1 MTRISDLSA
10 MKRSSSVQR
19 CALAHRGH
27 CYAASNLRP
36 QEREI
41 AQGPSN
47 RRESE
52 CLSEQKKPDSSRH
65 RYELQFRAPFKDQC
79 AKQGIGPLVLRE
91 DHRR

>member
-1 MTRISDLSA
+1 MTMTRMSDLSA

-41 AQGPSN
+41 AQEPSN

-65 RYELQFRAPFKDQC
+65 LYRIRTPIRSSVPSPMCEARNWT
-79 AKQGIGPLVLRE
+79 VSTS
-91 DHRR
+91 